1 MGSPQAHQAT
11 IDMTL
16 TFQQLQP
23 QLQPEWCQE
32 LMFSGECY
40 GLCIVAYLTLDSAE
54 MGLAPSAMTTPGT
67 KRHINFSRWLL
78 D

>member
-32 LMFSGECY
+32 LMFNGECY
-40 GLCIVAYLTLDSAE
+40 GLCIVAYLTLDGAE
-54 MGLAPSAMTTPGT
+54 MGLAPSAMTTPGA
-67 KRHINFSRWLL
+67 KRPMNLAWWLL